1 MNSNI
6 DKDNKFIQDKV
17 LDIFYQNEEFELIK
31 GNYVY
36 KIIVCKSKDNILMKY
51 KNYEILLNNN
61 DLSILAKI
69 PMNTIDEAYEYI
81 VEQFEYHKVI
91 IKDIRIKVSIT
102 LLFNL
107 NIEQNKKIEF
117 SLGYKSGN
125 FTIINDLN
133 YYSKEYFNKIN
144 DEMNLVKDEMNLV
157 KEEINLVKDEIVSL
171 KNEMEINKDNNN
183 YININNKE
191 NENDNQNDNKN
202 NNGNDLEFQC
212 DITKD
217 AYSNLYLSDTFSVF
231 ESLNKIL
238 YLVYSNKKKSIMFYD
253 LINNK
258 NLKEIQNS
266 HMKYITNLRH
276 YLDKIIKRDL
286 LLSISGEDHNIK
298 VWNIDNDKFDCLVDI
313 KNVNTNGFLYSA
325 CILNEN
331 NRNYIISS
339 HYYTKNNYCENIK
352 VFDFDQTKIKEINN
366 SNYMTYYIDS
376 YYDKKSKKNYIL
388 TCNEGF
394 IKSYDY
400 NINDVYKQYCDSD
413 DNNKGHFNMIVT
425 ECKGIIEIIE
435 SSFDGNIRI
444 WDFHSGKLLNKIKI
458 CDDCIR
464 EICLWNKEYIFIGCD
479 DKTIKLVKIDNGTI
493 IKELEG
499 HKNYVI
505 SLKQIIHP
513 KYGQCLISQG
523 LFSDNIKLWI
533 NKNYNK

>member
-1 MNSNI
+1 M
-6 DKDNKFIQDKV
+6 
-17 LDIFYQNEEFELIK
+17 
-31 GNYVY
+31 
-36 KIIVCKSKDNILMKY
+36 
-51 KNYEILLNNN
+51 
-61 DLSILAKI
+61 
-69 PMNTIDEAYEYI
+69 
-81 VEQFEYHKVI
+81 
-91 IKDIRIKVSIT
+91 
-102 LLFNL
+102 
-107 NIEQNKKIEF
+107 
-117 SLGYKSGN
+117 
-125 FTIINDLN
+125 
-133 YYSKEYFNKIN
+133 
-144 DEMNLVKDEMNLV
+144 
-157 KEEINLVKDEIVSL
+157 
-171 KNEMEINKDNNN
+171 
-183 YININNKE
+183 
-191 NENDNQNDNKN
+191 
-202 NNGNDLEFQC
+202 
-212 DITKD
+212 
-217 AYSNLYLSDTFSVF
+217 
-231 ESLNKIL
+231 
-238 YLVYSNKKKSIMFYD
+238 
-253 LINNK
+253 
-258 NLKEIQNS
+258 
-266 HMKYITNLRH
+266 
-276 YLDKIIKRDL
+276 
-286 LLSISGEDHNIK
+286 SISGEDNNIK

-313 KNVNTNGFLYSA
+313 KNVNNNGFLYSA

-444 WDFHSGKLLNKIKI
+444 WDFHSGNLLNKIKI
-458 CDDCIR
+458 YDDCIR
-464 EICLWNKEYIFIGCD
+464 EICLWNKEYIFVGCD